1 MKTKFTKGK
10 WFTDK
15 FKPFIVKDINNNQ
28 VAYCYTENNNI
39 DEDVANAK
47 LIASAPEMFEM
58 LEKTFNWLAKTQGN
72 SIILEDINQLLT
84 KITEL

>member
-47 LIASAPEMFEM
+47 LIASAPEMFDM
-58 LEKTFNWLAKTQGN
+58 LKQVLFAFENEGFTETTAKNIQH
-72 SIILEDINQLLT
+72 LLT